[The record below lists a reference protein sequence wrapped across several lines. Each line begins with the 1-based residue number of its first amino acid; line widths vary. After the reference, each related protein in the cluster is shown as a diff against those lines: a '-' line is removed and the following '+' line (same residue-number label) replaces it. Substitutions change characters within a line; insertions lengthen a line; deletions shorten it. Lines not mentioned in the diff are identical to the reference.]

1 MKLFNLE
8 IITQEGVAWSGEA
21 ESITLSTADGE
32 IGVMAGHSPLVG
44 VILPGEALVRTPQ
57 GTKVFAVMNGFL
69 RVTPTSVTVLSDVA
83 DALDLIDEKKA
94 EAAREKAQKLMSEK
108 LTEREFAEAESSL
121 QRSLL
126 QLKVL
131 HRRRSHRGPEISG
144 NE

>member
-1 MKLFNLE
+1 MKTFKLE

-21 ESITLSTADGE
+21 ESLTLRTADGE
-32 IGVMAGHSPLVG
+32 VGVMAGHTPLVG

-57 GTKVFAVMNGFL
+57 GMKVFAVMNGFL
-69 RVTPTSVTVLSDVA
+69 RVTPVGVTVLSDAA

-108 LTEREFAEAESSL
+108 LTEREFAEAEASL

-126 QLKVL
+126 QLKII
-131 HRRRSHRGPEISG
+131 HRRRSHRGTSIE
-144 NE
+144 E

>member
-21 ESITLSTADGE
+21 ESLTLRTADGE
-32 IGVMAGHSPLVG
+32 VGVMAGHTPLVG

-57 GTKVFAVMNGFL
+57 GMKVFAVMNGFL
-69 RVTPTSVTVLSDVA
+69 RVTPVGVTVLSDAA

-108 LTEREFAEAESSL
+108 LTEREFAEAEASL

-126 QLKVL
+126 QLKII
-131 HRRRSHRGPEISG
+131 RGRRSHRGTSIE
-144 NE
+144 E